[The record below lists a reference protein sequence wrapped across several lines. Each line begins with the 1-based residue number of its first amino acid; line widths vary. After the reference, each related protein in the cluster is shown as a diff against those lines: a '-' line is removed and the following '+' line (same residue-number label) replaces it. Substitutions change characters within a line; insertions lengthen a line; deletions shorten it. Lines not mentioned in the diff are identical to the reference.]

1 MKVTKEDVDKAEAE
15 WLTAVD
21 AEKGF
26 VDVELRSM
34 MTAVAAKAWDKY
46 IELEREYDNEK
57 GN

>member
-1 MKVTKEDVDKAEAE
+1 MAVTKEDVDKAGEE
-15 WLTAVD
+15 WIATVD
-21 AEKGF
+21 AAKGF

-46 IELEREYDNEK
+46 IELEREYEN